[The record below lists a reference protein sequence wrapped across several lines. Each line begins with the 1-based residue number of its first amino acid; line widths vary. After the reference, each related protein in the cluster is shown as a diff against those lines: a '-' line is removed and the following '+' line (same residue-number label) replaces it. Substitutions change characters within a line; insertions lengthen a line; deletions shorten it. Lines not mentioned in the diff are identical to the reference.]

1 MAHMSLKHR
10 AHMSYKEG
18 VCTLAPW
25 RSDQLTCSV
34 ARSATVSGLQPLPAA
49 PTCSLASDE
58 DLQARRRRA
67 PAGPP
72 TTSTAASGPPLQPHP
87 SPHLPPPQRRRAP
100 VGPPTTS
107 SCRPSPPAAPTLTSP
122 DFNGDEDLQATWCS
136 LAVQAMVE
144 LDRPDLLPHR
154 PPAATTTTPTR

>member
-49 PTCSLASDE
+49 PTHSLAGDE

-72 TTSTAASGPPLQPHP
+72 TTSTAASGPPLQPRPHLT
-87 SPHLPPPQRRRAP
+87 SPHLNGDEHRQGHRRRAAA
-100 VGPPTTS
+100 GP
-107 SCRPSPPAAPTLTSP
+107 L
-122 DFNGDEDLQATWCS
+122 LQ
-136 LAVQAMVE
+136 
-144 LDRPDLLPHR
+144 PHR
-154 PPAATTTTPTR
+154 PLPPPTSMAMRTCRHSGVA